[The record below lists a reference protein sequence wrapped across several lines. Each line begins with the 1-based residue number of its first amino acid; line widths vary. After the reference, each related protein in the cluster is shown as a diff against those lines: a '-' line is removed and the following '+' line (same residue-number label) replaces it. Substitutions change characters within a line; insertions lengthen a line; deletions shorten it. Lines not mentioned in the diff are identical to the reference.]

1 MYAPIL
7 FLAEF
12 LRHLQLISCDFPFLI
27 YTFLDSAKNSLYPTQ
42 TIPPIVAIVANHTSI
57 LSKITIKI
65 TNPENLAILTGYIYH
80 KIS

>member
-12 LRHLQLISCDFPFLI
+12 LRHLQLISCEFPFFI

-42 TIPPIVAIVANHTSI
+42 TIPPIMAIVANHTPI
-57 LSKITIKI
+57 LTKITIKI
-65 TNPENLAILTGYIYH
+65 TNKSQIQ
-80 KIS
+80 KI